1 MLVTHHRGDV
11 DGRGCGSRASG
22 GFFGV
27 ASWHWWS
34 DQDVSLLDHC
44 DDTTQSETQL
54 NSHQNGDVVESAN
67 ELAAGLDAGLKTI
80 VGSSQCEEEST
91 ISPTAWVEKEEHQN
105 LPNVCDDKTA
115 EITSSTDIAPVESTS
130 PRVRHSLSQMLQEE
144 RSEGYITEWGNA
156 ESLPAMVYQNDAPKG
171 LKKLLKFARKSK
183 GDANI
188 TGWSSPSVFS
198 EGEDTEESK
207 VTNKRNSDNLMRK
220 VALKIKNHGQE
231 KTLLS
236 DGFDHNLSSHGL
248 RSAQSGVRTFDAHT
262 KCSMAAS
269 LPQPQLL
276 KGHGHSSPF
285 QHLGVVNQVRE
296 ASVKLG
302 SAKDHLS
309 VGGVLTSRL
318 RSCFSPWKL
327 WEEKIE
333 AVMFNEPSLSTVWSV
348 SLADNVIGAAIQNT
362 VIEIWS
368 PPPPPGFI
376 KVNVDGATMNS
387 WEGGG
392 IGGLYRDQSGHC
404 LATFSKVV
412 GQGPPILA
420 ELLAIKQG
428 ILTFLDMEVN
438 KRNGLIEE
446 SDSRMAVGWL
456 KDPGL
461 CPLPFMESV
470 LYGFVYYWEVF
481 FELCLNVVLFLLGE
495 FKGR

>member
-1 MLVTHHRGDV
+1 MKSSKTTKQNSSGTWGLFQYVTKKSSVVPLESKPSLRKGSGLTSSGRVNKSKNPSQLENSLKITENSLDPHESDVIANASVLVSEHQ
-11 DGRGCGSRASG
+11 
-22 GFFGV
+22 
-27 ASWHWWS
+27 

-302 SAKDHLS
+302 
-309 VGGVLTSRL
+309 
-318 RSCFSPWKL
+318 
-327 WEEKIE
+327 
-333 AVMFNEPSLSTVWSV
+333 
-348 SLADNVIGAAIQNT
+348 
-362 VIEIWS
+362 
-368 PPPPPGFI
+368 
-376 KVNVDGATMNS
+376 
-387 WEGGG
+387 
-392 IGGLYRDQSGHC
+392 C
-404 LATFSKVV
+404 L
-412 GQGPPILA
+412 
-420 ELLAIKQG
+420 
-428 ILTFLDMEVN
+428 
-438 KRNGLIEE
+438 
-446 SDSRMAVGWL
+446 
-456 KDPGL
+456 
-461 CPLPFMESV
+461 
-470 LYGFVYYWEVF
+470 
-481 FELCLNVVLFLLGE
+481 
-495 FKGR
+495 